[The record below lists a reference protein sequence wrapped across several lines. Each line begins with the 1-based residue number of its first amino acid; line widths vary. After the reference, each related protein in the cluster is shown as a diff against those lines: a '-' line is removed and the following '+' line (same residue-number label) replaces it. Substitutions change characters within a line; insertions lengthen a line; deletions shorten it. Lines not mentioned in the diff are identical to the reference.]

1 MALTG
6 ELWVRDDPQ
15 VLSRRLARFVRD
27 VPAKTLAAQVGCD
40 TRTAE
45 NIRRGH
51 WPIARHW
58 LGLVRTFGRD
68 LTEAVFHPDAAA
80 ARLEE
85 EVAELEAKLAERRAV
100 LAVVETG
107 RPSHRARLAAVQG
120 GCRSATQQP
129 GELIR

>member
-1 MALTG
+1 M
-6 ELWVRDDPQ
+6 RPDPQ
-15 VLSRRLARFVRD
+15 TLSRRLARFVRD
-27 VPAKTLAAQVGCD
+27 VPAKELASIADC
-40 TRTAE
+40 TERTAE

-107 RPSHRARLAAVQG
+107 RKSPGARVAAVQG
-120 GCRSATQQP
+120 RGRSND
-129 GELIR
+129 